1 MPIPILAEARIA
13 PEASIPITCSICSL
27 ARSGSAP
34 GRSILLS
41 TGMISRLAS
50 AARWALASVC
60 ASTPWLA
67 STTSSAPWQAASERE
82 TS

>member
-1 MPIPILAEARIA
+1 MPIPILAEAGMA

-34 GRSILLS
+34 GRSILFS
-41 TGMISRLAS
+41 TGMISSPAS
-50 AARWALASVC
+50 EARCAFASVC

>member
-1 MPIPILAEARIA
+1 MA
-13 PEASIPITCSICSL
+13 PEASIPMTCSICSW

-34 GRSILLS
+34 GRSILLR
-41 TGMISRLAS
+41 TGMISSPAS
-50 AARWALASVC
+50 EARCAFASVW

-67 STTSSAPWQAASERE
+67 STTRSAPWHAASERE

>member
-1 MPIPILAEARIA
+1 MPMPALAEARIA
-13 PEASIPITCSICSL
+13 PEASRPMTSSISFFT
-27 ARSGSAP
+27 RSGSAL

-41 TGMISRLAS
+41 TGTMARSPSSARYTLA
-50 AARWALASVC
+50 RVC

-67 STTSSAPWQAASERE
+67 STTKSAPSHAASERL